1 MITIGFIGVGI
12 MGMPMAK
19 NLIDENYKVIA
30 YDIDDKALNEIVD
43 YGATKTK
50 SNKKVAE
57 KSDLILTMLPDSSDV
72 EEVVLGEKGL
82 IEGLKQGQTL
92 IDMSSIT
99 PLVTQKISKKLE
111 AKGVEMLDA
120 PVSGGQEGAEKGTVA
135 FMVGGKK
142 KVFDKYKDIL
152 KIMGESVILVGD
164 IGAGQTTKLVNQ
176 VIVGINIAA
185 VAEALTLGKKAGVD
199 PEKIVKAIENGL
211 AGSQCLEDKAPR
223 MLNGEYDPGFKIKLH
238 VKDLNNVLKT
248 TRELNTSMPLTSQ
261 IMEMMQSLINEGYD
275 EKDHGGIGLFYE
287 KLNNISLKNMN

>member
-152 KIMGESVILVGD
+152 KIMGGSVILVGD

>member
-50 SNKKVAE
+50 SNKKVAD

-82 IEGLKQGQTL
+82 IEGVKQGQTL

-152 KIMGESVILVGD
+152 KIMGGSVILVGD